1 MYQKQAVITG
11 GNGEYNN
18 QQLNK
23 IMLCSKSL
31 HRFHKKRQHKKIKDK
46 NLERQYIEIIDN
58 KHVDIYELSHSSVT
72 HNYIVFYKLTAF
84 TCKCMT
90 NFHIEVHW
98 YIKLLTA

>member
-31 HRFHKKRQHKKIKDK
+31 HRFHKKRQHEKIKDK
-46 NLERQYIEIIDN
+46 NLERQIT
-58 KHVDIYELSHSSVT
+58 IYRNNRQQTCRYLWVITSSVT

-84 TCKCMT
+84 TCKCIT

-98 YIKLLTA
+98 YIKL

>member
-31 HRFHKKRQHKKIKDK
+31 HRFHKKRQHEKIKDK
-46 NLERQYIEIIDN
+46 NLERQIT
-58 KHVDIYELSHSSVT
+58 IYRNNRQQTCRYFMSYHIHLLHT
-72 HNYIVFYKLTAF
+72 ITLYF
-84 TCKCMT
+84 T
-90 NFHIEVHW
+90 N
-98 YIKLLTA
+98 

>member
-31 HRFHKKRQHKKIKDK
+31 RRFHKKRQHEKIKDK
-46 NLERQYIEIIDN
+46 NLERQIT
-58 KHVDIYELSHSSVT
+58 IYR
-72 HNYIVFYKLTAF
+72 NNRQQ
-84 TCKCMT
+84 TCR
-90 NFHIEVHW
+90 
-98 YIKLLTA
+98 YL

>member
-46 NLERQYIEIIDN
+46 NLERQITIYRNNRQQTCRYLWVITFICYTQLHCILQQPL
-58 KHVDIYELSHSSVT
+58 HVNVLQISTLKST
-72 HNYIVFYKLTAF
+72 GT
-84 TCKCMT
+84 
-90 NFHIEVHW
+90 
-98 YIKLLTA
+98 